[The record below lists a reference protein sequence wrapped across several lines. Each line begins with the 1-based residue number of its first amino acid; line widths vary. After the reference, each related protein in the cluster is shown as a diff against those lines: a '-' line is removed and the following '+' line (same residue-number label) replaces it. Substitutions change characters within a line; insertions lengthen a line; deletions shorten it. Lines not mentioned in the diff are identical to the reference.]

1 MSKKRGNKPPN
12 WKQQDPQ
19 AERETEKYA
28 RPIPSRELIM
38 ETLKEQGVP
47 LMREQLAEVFQ
58 LSDEEDLEALRRRLN
73 AMERDGQLVLN
84 RRRGYGLVEK
94 LDLVR
99 GRIIAHPDGFGFL
112 VPDEGGDD
120 LFMSPRQ
127 MRSVFHGDRAV
138 ARVTGLD
145 QRGRREGAIVEVIER
160 NTQRVVGRFYCE
172 NGVCFVVPDSK
183 RITQDISIS
192 NDGQGNARQGQ
203 IVTVD
208 IIEQPSFR
216 SRPIGRVAEVLGDH
230 MAPGM
235 EIDIAIR
242 SHDLPLTWPQAVQAE
257 IAGLKPE
264 VTEASKQGREDLR
277 KTPLVTIDGVDSRD
291 FDDAVFCERKAKG
304 WRLLVAIADV
314 AHYVEPDTAL
324 DKEAFARGNSVYF
337 PERVIPML
345 PEILSNGLCSLNPQV
360 DRLCMVCEMYINE
373 DGRITRSRFLEGLM
387 RSHARLTYDQVAKVL
402 VDRDPAERKK
412 LGDLVPHLEELQRLY
427 QVLRKERSKR
437 GAIDFETTET
447 RIVFGTDRKIERIV
461 PVIRN
466 DAHKLIEECMI
477 AANVASARFLAN
489 SKMPTLF
496 RVHQGPKIEKLT
508 ALREFLKEIGLS
520 MRGGDKPEPLH
531 YAELLAKLQ
540 DRPDAHLIQTVML
553 RSLSQAKYNPENVG
567 HFGLA
572 LEQYLHFTSPIRRYP
587 DLLVHRAIRHVIRS
601 KAGKGLIKRA
611 LGRML
616 QTGSGA
622 GFHYTT
628 ADMLVLGEHCSTTER
643 RADEA
648 TRDAVDWL
656 KCEYMLDKVG
666 DEFDGIISSVTSFGI
681 FVELKEIYVE
691 GLVHVTALKN
701 DYYHFDPAGHR
712 LRGERSGTM
721 YRLTD
726 GVRVKVVRVNLDERK
741 VDFELVEPENVKSGR
756 AVASAKA
763 KDTRAKDTKAKDTKA
778 KDTKARKPRR
788 RKKPA
793 AKTGA
798 KPE

>member
-1 MSKKRGNKPPN
+1 MSKKRGNKPPS
-12 WKQQDPQ
+12 WKQADPL
-19 AERETEKYA
+19 AEREAEKYA

-38 ETLKEQGVP
+38 QTLKEQGVP
-47 LMREQLAEVFQ
+47 LMREQLAEIFQ
-58 LSDEEDLEALRRRLN
+58 LTDEDDLEALRRRLN
-73 AMERDGQLVLN
+73 AMERDGQVVRN

-120 LFMSPRQ
+120 LFLSPRQ
-127 MRSVFHGDRAV
+127 MRTVFHGDRAV

-160 NTQRVVGRFYCE
+160 NTHRVVGRFHCD

-183 RITQDISIS
+183 RITQDISVPG
-192 NDGQGNARQGQ
+192 DGQGGARQGQ

-208 IIEQPSFR
+208 IIEQPSFQ

-242 SHDLPLTWPQAVQAE
+242 SHDLPLAWPHAVQDE

-264 VTEASKQGREDLR
+264 VAESAKKGREDLR
-277 KTPLVTIDGVDSRD
+277 DVPLVTIDGVDSRD

-324 DKEAFARGNSVYF
+324 DREAFARGNSVYF

-360 DRLCMVCEMYINE
+360 DRLCMVCEMYISE

-402 VDRDPAERKK
+402 VDRDPKERKK
-412 LGDLVPHLEELQRLY
+412 LGDLVSHLEELHALY
-427 QVLRKERSKR
+427 KVLRKERTKR

-447 RIVFGTDRKIERIV
+447 RIVFGSDRKIERIV
-461 PVIRN
+461 PVVRN
-466 DAHKLIEECMI
+466 DAHMLIEECMI
-477 AANVASARFLAN
+477 AANVASARFLAKN
-489 SKMPTLF
+489 KMPTLF
-496 RVHQGPKIEKLT
+496 RVHQGPKVEKLT
-508 ALREFLKEIGLS
+508 GLREFLKEIGLS
-520 MRGGDKPEPLH
+520 LRGGDKPEPQH
-531 YAELLAKLQ
+531 YAELLEKIQ
-540 DRPDAHLIQTVML
+540 SRPDAHLIQTVML
-553 RSLSQAKYNPENVG
+553 RSLSQARYNPENVG

-572 LEQYLHFTSPIRRYP
+572 LDQYLHFTSPIRRYP
-587 DLLVHRAIRHVIRS
+587 DLLVHRAIRHVVRS
-601 KAGKGLIKRA
+601 KASKGIIKRA
-611 LGRML
+611 IGRVL
-616 QTGSGA
+616 QTGSSG
-622 GFHYTT
+622 GFRYTS

-666 DEFDGIISSVTSFGI
+666 EAFDGIISSVTSFGI

-721 YRLTD
+721 YRLAD
-726 GVRVKVVRVNLDERK
+726 AVRVKVVRVDLDERK
-741 VDFELVEPENVKSGR
+741 VDFELVEQAVLKHGAKSGR
-756 AVASAKA
+756 AVAGGKSTAAKA
-763 KDTRAKDTKAKDTKA
+763 GKP
-778 KDTKARKPRR
+778 RKPRR
-788 RKKPA
+788 RKK
-793 AKTGA
+793 TGA